1 MKYEEIELTIPTNW
15 SDITIGMYQQFVK
28 INKKKFDSDEERTAE
43 LICALCKVELNQL
56 ERFKYKDLKY
66 IVKKISKLMDSEI
79 DDKTL
84 VKKVDFKGTK
94 LGLIP
99 NFSAITLGEF
109 VDIENYCKDAYKNLH
124 NLMSIMYRPIVKEKG
139 EKYSIEEYEPDEFKA
154 DEYLDF
160 PIVASMSSLSF
171 FFHLGKQLKL
181 ALLKYSTRE
190 VEKKIKRLQRSA
202 RNGVGIM

>member
-15 SDITIGMYQQFVK
+15 NDITIGMYQQFVK
-28 INKKKFDSDEERTAE
+28 INKKKFKTEEERTAE
-43 LICALCKVELNQL
+43 LICALCKVEESQL

-66 IVKKISKLMDSEI
+66 VVNKISKLMDSEI

-99 NFSAITLGEF
+99 NFSSITLGEF
-109 VDIENYCKDAYKNLH
+109 VDIESYCKDSYKNLH
-124 NLMSIMYRPIVKEKG
+124 KLMSIMYRPIVKEKG
-139 EKYSIEEYEPDEFKA
+139 ERYRIEEYKPDEFKA
-154 DEYLDF
+154 EEYLDF

-171 FFHLGKQLKL
+171 FFRLGKQLKV

-190 VEKKIKRLQRSA
+190 VERKIKRLKRLQK
-202 RNGVGIM
+202 NGVGTI

>member
-1 MKYEEIELTIPTNW
+1 MKYEEIELTIPTDWN
-15 SDITIGMYQQFVK
+15 DITIGMYQDFVR

-43 LICALCKVELNQL
+43 LICALCKVEQNKL

-84 VKKVDFKGTK
+84 VKKLDFKGSK

-99 NFSAITLGEF
+99 NFSSITLGEF
-109 VDIENYCKDAYKNLH
+109 VDIEDYCKDAYSNLH
-124 NLMSIMYRPIVKEKG
+124 KLMSVMYRPIVKEKG
-139 EKYSIEEYEPDEFKA
+139 DRYKIEEYSPDEFKA
-154 DEYLDF
+154 EEYLDF

-181 ALLKYSTRE
+181 ALLKYSSRE
-190 VEKKIKRLQRSA
+190 VEKKIKRLERLQRS
-202 RNGVGIM
+202 GVGIM

>member
-1 MKYEEIELTIPTNW
+1 MKYEEIELKIPTSWN
-15 SDITIGMYQQFVK
+15 DITIGMYQQFVK
-28 INKKKFDSDEERTAE
+28 INKKKFDTDEERTAE
-43 LICALCKVELNQL
+43 LICALCEVKPSQL

-84 VKKVDFKGTK
+84 VKKVDFKGNK

-99 NFSAITLGEF
+99 NFSSITLGEF
-109 VDIENYCKDAYKNLH
+109 VDIESYCKDSYKNLH
-124 NLMSIMYRPIVKEKG
+124 KLMSVIYRPIVKEKG
-139 EKYSIEEYEPDEFKA
+139 EKYNIEEYKPDEFKA

-171 FFHLGKQLKL
+171 FFRLGKQLKL
-181 ALLKYSTRE
+181 ALLKYSSRE
-190 VEKKIKRLQRSA
+190 VERKIKKLKRLQRS
-202 RNGVGIM
+202 GVGIM

>member
-1 MKYEEIELTIPTNW
+1 MKYEEIELTIPTDWN
-15 SDITIGMYQQFVK
+15 DITIGMYQDFVR

-43 LICALCKVELNQL
+43 LICALCKVEQNQL

-84 VKKVDFKGTK
+84 VKKVDFKGSK

-99 NFSAITLGEF
+99 NFSSITLGEF
-109 VDIENYCKDAYKNLH
+109 VDIEDYCKDTYSNLH
-124 NLMSIMYRPIVKEKG
+124 KLMSVMYRPIVKEKG
-139 EKYSIEEYEPDEFKA
+139 DRYKIEEYKPDEFKV

-171 FFHLGKQLKL
+171 FFHLGTQLKL

-190 VEKKIKRLQRSA
+190 VDQKIKKLKRLQRS
-202 RNGVGIM
+202 GVGIM

>member
-1 MKYEEIELTIPTNW
+1 MKYEEIELTIPTDWN
-15 SDITIGMYQQFVK
+15 DITIGMYQDFVR

-43 LICALCKVELNQL
+43 LICALCKVEQNKL

-84 VKKVDFKGTK
+84 VKKLDFKGSK

-99 NFSAITLGEF
+99 NFSSITLGEF
-109 VDIENYCKDAYKNLH
+109 VDIEDYCKDAYNNLH
-124 NLMSIMYRPIVKEKG
+124 KLMSVMYRPIVKEKG
-139 EKYSIEEYEPDEFKA
+139 ERYKIEEYSPDEFKA
-154 DEYLDF
+154 EEYLDF

-181 ALLKYSTRE
+181 ALLKYSSRE
-190 VEKKIKRLQRSA
+190 VEKKIKRLERLQRS
-202 RNGVGIM
+202 GVGIM

>member
-15 SDITIGMYQQFVK
+15 NDITIGMYQQFVK
-28 INKKKFDSDEERTAE
+28 INKKKFDNDEERTAE

-66 IVKKISKLMDSEI
+66 IVNKISKLMDGKM

-94 LGLIP
+94 LGLIQ

-109 VDIENYCKDAYKNLH
+109 VDIENYCKDSYKNLH
-124 NLMSIMYRPIVKEKG
+124 KLMSVIYRPIVKERG
-139 EKYSIEEYEPDEFKA
+139 ERYSIEEYKPDELKE
-154 DEYLDF
+154 DDYLDF
-160 PIVASMSSLSF
+160 PIVASMSALSF
-171 FFHLGKQLKL
+171 FFHLGTQLKL

-190 VEKKIKRLQRSA
+190 VEKKIRRLQRSA
-202 RNGVGIM
+202 RSGVGIM

>member
-1 MKYEEIELTIPTNW
+1 
-15 SDITIGMYQQFVK
+15 MYQQFVK

-66 IVKKISKLMDSEI
+66 IVNKISKLMDSEI

-99 NFSAITLGEF
+99 NFSSITLGEF

-139 EKYSIEEYEPDEFKA
+139 ERYSIEEYEPDEFKA

-160 PIVASMSSLSF
+160 PIVASISV
-171 FFHLGKQLKL
+171 
-181 ALLKYSTRE
+181 STQPPVNSRP
-190 VEKKIKRLQRSA
+190 VSKPPS
-202 RNGVGIM
+202 